1 MKILKLLS
9 KIISQLT
16 LAFLFLNYSFAN
28 EPIDI
33 WKIEKKDIDKTDN
46 SISNIQEVNTLNN
59 NSALSVKSNSEI
71 VINEALNHHL

>member
-16 LAFLFLNYSFAN
+16 LALLFLNYSFAN

-46 SISNIQEVNTLNN
+46 SISNMQELNTL
-59 NSALSVKSNSEI
+59 I
-71 VINEALNHHL
+71 ITQHYQLNLILK

>member
-16 LAFLFLNYSFAN
+16 LTLLFLNYSFAN

-46 SISNIQEVNTLNN
+46 SILNMQEVNTLNN
-59 NSALSVKSNSEI
+59 NSASVSYT
-71 VINEALNHHL
+71 HLRAHET